1 MTIKVQGLVVWAYS
15 YTLVGSDQRSRLVCF
30 LKVDLWRE
38 GCVEAQFVLSSVMEY
53 CMKAASVHFCFL
65 NFRIWQFVQQIL
77 PLAKTTRWSS
87 ICVEA
92 TG

>member
-15 YTLVGSDQRSRLVCF
+15 YTLVGLIREVGWFAFSKSIYG
-30 LKVDLWRE
+30 E

-53 CMKAASVHFCFL
+53 CMEAASVHFCFL